1 MTLMNG
7 FCYISVEITEPHLAG
22 RWQTFDQRNNYKVK
36 SSRHKLFKIMTT
48 KRFQNVGGFCSIL
61 LGIIYIIAFIVYG
74 GILDYPNTNATEIE
88 RLNFLSDNYLILSTI
103 NLISYVLFGILLAV
117 LVVSIHQ
124 RIKDYLPNLSLLTSV
139 FGIIW
144 VGLVIASGMI
154 ANIGLNSVIEIG
166 IDEPQKAI
174 SIWSSVGIVS
184 EGLGGG
190 NEIVGGIWVLLLSLA
205 TFKSSFFSKSLNIL
219 GLLVGLAGILTVLP
233 FDLFKE
239 IFGVS
244 QIIWFIWIGISMI
257 RKPLKSQE

>member
-1 MTLMNG
+1 MNTKTL
-7 FCYISVEITEPHLAG
+7 
-22 RWQTFDQRNNYKVK
+22 Q
-36 SSRHKLFKIMTT
+36 KL
-48 KRFQNVGGFCSIL
+48 GGFCSIS
-61 LGIIYIIAFIVYG
+61 LGLIYVIAFIVYG
-74 GILDYPNTNATEIE
+74 GILDYPKAGATEIE

-124 RIKDYLPNLSLLTSV
+124 KIKDYLPNLSILASI

-166 IDEPQKAI
+166 IEEPQKAI

-190 NEIVGGIWVLLLSLA
+190 NEIVGGVWVLLLSIA
-205 TFKSSFFSKSLNIL
+205 TFKYSFFSKTLNLL
-219 GLLVGLAGILTVLP
+219 GLLVALAGILTILP

-239 IFGVS
+239 IFGIS
-244 QIIWFIWIGISMI
+244 QIVWFIWIGMSMI
-257 RKPLKSQE
+257 RKQDKTFDHKELMQ

>member
-1 MTLMNG
+1 MNTKTL
-7 FCYISVEITEPHLAG
+7 
-22 RWQTFDQRNNYKVK
+22 Q
-36 SSRHKLFKIMTT
+36 KL
-48 KRFQNVGGFCSIL
+48 GGFCSIS
-61 LGIIYIIAFIVYG
+61 LGLIYIIAFIVYG
-74 GILDYPNTNATEIE
+74 GILDYPKADATEIE

-124 RIKDYLPNLSLLTSV
+124 KIKDYLPNLSILASI

-166 IDEPQKAI
+166 IEEPQKAI

-190 NEIVGGIWVLLLSLA
+190 NEIVGGIWVLLLSMA
-205 TFKSSFFSKSLNIL
+205 TFKHSFFSKPLNLL
-219 GLLVGLAGILTVLP
+219 GLFVALAGILTILP

-244 QIIWFIWIGISMI
+244 QIVWFIWIGITMI
-257 RKPLKSQE
+257 RKPHKSFAQS

>member
-1 MTLMNG
+1 MNTKTL
-7 FCYISVEITEPHLAG
+7 
-22 RWQTFDQRNNYKVK
+22 Q
-36 SSRHKLFKIMTT
+36 KL
-48 KRFQNVGGFCSIL
+48 GGFCSIS
-61 LGIIYIIAFIVYG
+61 LGLIYIIAFIVYG
-74 GILDYPNTNATEIE
+74 GILDYPKADATEIE

-124 RIKDYLPNLSLLTSV
+124 KIKDYLPNLSILASI

-166 IDEPQKAI
+166 IEEPQKAI

-190 NEIVGGIWVLLLSLA
+190 NEIVGGVWVLLLSIA
-205 TFKSSFFSKSLNIL
+205 TFKYSFFSKTLNLL
-219 GLLVGLAGILTVLP
+219 GLLVALAGILTILP

-239 IFGVS
+239 IFGIS
-244 QIIWFIWIGISMI
+244 QIVWFIWIGISMI
-257 RKPLKSQE
+257 RKQHKTFDYKELRQ